1 MRSPTQTDYQ
11 IQSMIIKGI
20 KMHFPALKIIGEES
34 V

>member
-1 MRSPTQTDYQ
+1 
-11 IQSMIIKGI
+11 MIIKGI